1 MLQHEQSHFLSWF
14 MRVISYL
21 ALKFYEQYINCTN
34 FVTTENFDMITI
46 PFKSNMIVEIILGT
60 RNFQYFSQLDFLCMA
75 INNAFQDY

>member
-14 MRVISYL
+14 MRVIFYL